1 MHVPRPTICR
11 LTEQMVNFMNNNC
24 HLVIGL
30 GPTGL
35 SSIRFL
41 MSKNIPVIVADS
53 RAYPPKWEE
62 CQKEFPTMEI
72 YCGKFSEAV
81 FAKADV
87 IVVSPGVSL
96 DEPCIASCIEKNI
109 PVIGDVELFARHATA
124 PIVAITGSNGK
135 TTLTTLMGELI
146 QNAGYKT
153 IVCGNIGLP
162 VLDALMQPV
171 PDYYVVELS
180 SFQLDTTYSLRAKT
194 AVVINVSPDHMDRYS
209 TFAAYSASKQRIYH
223 NCEYAIVNADEPDS
237 WMDLAFKNKPIAFT
251 LSKPEKNAWGVSA
264 IDDALFLMHGS
275 DPVIRVSDLILQERH
290 NCQNILAALAMG
302 SALQLPME
310 TMLQTLRHFSGLP
323 HRCQLVKTMDGV
335 AYYNDSKA
343 TNVGAAIA
351 AIESMGQHKRGRLIL
366 LAGGDSKRVALI
378 PLQLPVKKY
387 VSHVIL
393 FGKDADLLQQVLE
406 GVTQIIR
413 VNQLREA
420 VVEAKKI
427 AQPGDIVLL
436 SPACASLDQYENYAA
451 RGKDFI
457 EAVG

>member
-1 MHVPRPTICR
+1 M
-11 LTEQMVNFMNNNC
+11 QKNY

-35 SSIRFL
+35 SSVRFL
-41 MSKNIPVIVADS
+41 VSKNIPVIVVDS
-53 RAYPPKWEE
+53 REHPPKLEE
-62 CQKEFPTMEI
+62 CRKEFPLIEI
-72 YCGKFSEAV
+72 HCGKFSDAV
-81 FAKADV
+81 FALADT

-96 DEPCIASCIEKNI
+96 EEPCIAECIHNNI
-109 PVIGDVELFARHATA
+109 PVIGDVELFARHAVA

-153 IVCGNIGLP
+153 IMCGNIGLP
-162 VLDALMQPV
+162 VLDALMIPT

-180 SFQLDTTYSLRAKT
+180 SFQLDTTYSLHAKV
-194 AVVINVSPDHMDRYS
+194 AVVINVSPDHMDRYA
-209 TFAAYSASKQRIYH
+209 TEAAYRASKQRIYN
-223 NCEYAIVNADEPDS
+223 NCEYAVVNADEPEI
-237 WMDLAFKNKPIAFT
+237 WMDLTFKNPPIAFT
-251 LSKPEKNAWGVSA
+251 LEKPEKNAWGVIE
-264 IDDALFLMHGS
+264 IDGALFLAHGA
-275 DPVIRVSDLILQERH
+275 DPIIPVSELILQERH

-302 SALQLPME
+302 SVLQLPME
-310 TMLQTLRHFSGLP
+310 SMLETLRHFSGLP
-323 HRCQLVKTMDGV
+323 HRCQLVKTINEV

-351 AIESMGQHKRGRLIL
+351 AIQSMGQHMRGRLIL
-366 LAGGDSKRVALI
+366 LAGGDSKGVELT

-393 FGKDADLLQQVLE
+393 FGKDADLLAATLE
-406 GVTQIIR
+406 NFTQIIR
-413 VNQLREA
+413 VNNLREA
-420 VVEAKKI
+420 VNEAKKI
-427 AQPGDIVLL
+427 AQSGDIVLL

-451 RGKDFI
+451 RGRDFV